1 MNKLQQNIIIPFR
14 SRLNRLAKIFKLRSL
29 EEELELANS
38 YLAIALKSTECGK
51 WNWNMFSNDVELSP
65 NAQALLGYEKKE
77 IVLKQKSFLDLI
89 HPEDKASFLYEIEKH
104 KAGVTDY
111 VSVDIRMQSAYGY
124 WNWLNMRG
132 KIVEF
137 DRNGLPLIFAGINYD
152 INEQKQYDDDVEMLQ
167 KKVIK
172 SQEKKIIEKKSIN
185 YISQD
190 LDNYSKFRLNGLRNL
205 LKYN

>member
-1 MNKLQQNIIIPFR
+1 MNKLQQKMIIPFA
-14 SRLNRLAKIFKLRSL
+14 SRLNRLTKIFKLRNL

-38 YLAIALKSTECGK
+38 YLSIALKSTECGK
-51 WNWNMFSNDVELSP
+51 WNWHMFSDEVDFSP
-65 NAQALLGYEKKE
+65 NAQAILGYEKKE
-77 IVLKQKSFLDLI
+77 ILLKYKLFLNMI

-104 KAGVTDY
+104 KSGVTDY
-111 VSVDIRMQSAYGY
+111 VSVDIRMKSAYGY
-124 WNWLNMRG
+124 WNWINMRG

-152 INEQKQYDDDVEMLQ
+152 INEQKQYDNDVAKLQ

-172 SQEKKIIEKKSIN
+172 SGDKKYIKKESITHIN
-185 YISQD
+185 QD

-205 LKYN
+205 LN